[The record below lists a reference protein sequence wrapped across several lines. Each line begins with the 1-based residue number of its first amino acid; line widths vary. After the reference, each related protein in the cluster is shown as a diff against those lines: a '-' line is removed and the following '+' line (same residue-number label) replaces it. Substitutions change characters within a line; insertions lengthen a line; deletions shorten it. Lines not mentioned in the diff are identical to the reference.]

1 MIQESIDL
9 AVAMGELIND
19 GTAVGVKMELS
30 THKGKVGSP
39 VEVWSAAIPQKYTNA
54 ILSVAEDGEVYAI
67 LVPARLV
74 EGRVVDTE
82 TGEIL

>member
-1 MIQESIDL
+1 MVQDMDL
-9 AVAMGELIND
+9 ATALVGIIDECA
-19 GTAVGVKMELS
+19 AVGVKMSLS
-30 THKGKVGSP
+30 THKGKVGNP
-39 VEVWSAAIPQKYTNA
+39 IETWSIAIPQKYTNS
-54 ILSVAEDGEVYAI
+54 ILGVAEDGEVYAV